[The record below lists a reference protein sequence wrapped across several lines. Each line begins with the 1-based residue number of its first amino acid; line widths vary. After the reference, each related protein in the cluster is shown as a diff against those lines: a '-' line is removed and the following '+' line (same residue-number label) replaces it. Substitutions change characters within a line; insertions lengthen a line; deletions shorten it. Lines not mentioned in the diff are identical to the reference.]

1 MALIDQVITNSYAL
15 YNGDCCEVISGLPN
29 NSVDMSVYSPP
40 FCGLYNYSS
49 DDRDM
54 SNSISYDAFYEHYE
68 FLVEQIGRV
77 TKPGRMTVVHC
88 MDIPNPGQK
97 RGYHDLPGKIIA
109 LHEKHGFH
117 FFGRVVI
124 WKEPLRV
131 AIRTRLKHL
140 THKQLVK
147 DSTQSTIAAGDFIL
161 IFKKNGENEVPV
173 THDVGFST
181 YAGANEIPAHL
192 LKYKGET
199 DQRENRLSHWIW
211 RQYASCVWG
220 DIRIERVLPYKAA
233 KDPEDEKHVHPLQLD
248 VIERCVQ
255 MWSNPG
261 EVVMTPFM
269 GVGSEVYGAVFNG
282 RRGIGVELKSSYFK
296 QAVKNIA
303 RAEMDALRGDD
314 PNLFN
319 LADVDTDQA
328 YDEDDNSEGL

>member
-1 MALIDQVITNSYAL
+1 MAVIDQVITPEYAL
-15 YNGDCCEVISGLPN
+15 YNGDCCEVVSGLPD

-54 SNSISYDAFYEHYE
+54 SNSVSYDAFFEHYE
-68 FLVEQIGRV
+68 FLIKEMARV
-77 TKPGRMTVVHC
+77 TKPGRINVVHC

-97 RGYHDLPGKIIA
+97 TGYFDLPGAIIA
-109 LHEKHGFH
+109 LHQKHGFD

-147 DSTQSTIAAGDFIL
+147 DSTHSTVAAGDFVLIL
-161 IFKKNGENEVPV
+161 KRRGENTVPV
-173 THDVGFST
+173 AHETGFSS
-181 YAGANEIPAHL
+181 YAGSTPVPEELYAHM
-192 LKYKGET
+192 GET
-199 DQRENRLSHWIW
+199 TQQENRLSQWIW
-211 RQYASCVWG
+211 RRYASCIWD
-220 DIRIERVLPYKAA
+220 DIRIDRVLPYKEARE
-233 KDPEDEKHVHPLQLD
+233 PEDEKHVHPLQLD
-248 VIERCVQ
+248 VIERSIQ

-282 RRGIGVELKSSYFK
+282 RKGLGIELKPSYFK
-296 QAVKNIA
+296 QAVRNVT
-303 RAEMDALRGDD
+303 RAKSDASASIPVDLVA
-314 PNLFN
+314 
-319 LADVDTDQA
+319 LAA
-328 YDEDDNSEGL
+328 A